1 MGNHLKNKTHLFF
14 DLDDTLW
21 DFEKNSTLV
30 LNQLFIELKLQ
41 NKLQVDFIVFC
52 NAYKKIT
59 KTLWD
64 KYAKKQVD
72 KHYVRSQ
79 RFELLLDHFHYNNK
93 QDSNYMAEHYLLK
106 TPHGKILKDGCMD
119 VLAYLKPKYHL
130 HIITNGFKDSQ
141 NVKLSNT
148 GLMPYFSQVIIS
160 EEHQLAKPDV
170 AIYKLAESLAGIK
183 STDCVMIGDNFE
195 NDVQG
200 SLNAGWDAIYFSG
213 ENKKTFNGNQISS
226 LPDLKTI
233 F

>member
-1 MGNHLKNKTHLFF
+1 MGNHLKSKTHLFF

-21 DFEKNSTLV
+21 DFEKNSSSV
-30 LNQLFIELKLQ
+30 LNDLFVELELQ
-41 NKLQVDFIVFC
+41 NKLQVDFLVFC

-59 KTLWD
+59 QTLWD

-72 KHYVRSQ
+72 KHYVRSR
-79 RFELLLDHFHYNNK
+79 RFELLFEQFNYSNK
-93 QDSNYMAEHYLLK
+93 QDANYMAKYYLLK
-106 TPHGKILKDGCMD
+106 TPRGNVLKEDCIE
-119 VLAYLKPKYHL
+119 VLNYLKPRYQL

-141 NVKLSNT
+141 NIKLHNT
-148 GLMPYFSQVIIS
+148 GLMPYFSHVIIS

-170 AIYKLAESLAGIK
+170 AIYKLAEALAGTK

-200 SLNAGWDAIYFSG
+200 SLNAGWEAIYVSD
-213 ENKKTFNGNQISS
+213 ENKKTFSGNQIHS
-226 LPDLKTI
+226 LHDLKKI